1 MRMVSMA
8 GWFCTAGATAV
19 FRVVSLV
26 EAARLAEALTKAH
39 RDTRKP
45 LAHSVMG
52 GCSLFP

>member
-26 EAARLAEALTKAH
+26 EAARLAEALTKGPP
-39 RDTRKP
+39 RY
-45 LAHSVMG
+45 S
-52 GCSLFP
+52 